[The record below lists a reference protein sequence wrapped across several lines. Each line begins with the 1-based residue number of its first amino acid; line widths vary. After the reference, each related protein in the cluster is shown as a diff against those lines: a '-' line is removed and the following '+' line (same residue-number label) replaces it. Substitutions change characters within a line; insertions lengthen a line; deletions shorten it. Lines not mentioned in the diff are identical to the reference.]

1 MRNRRSDEDGGAALR
16 WVGPSRFRTTRA
28 ALARVATNVPRRIA
42 DPMTLVCSHHLM
54 IAADT
59 VRNRLPGRP
68 SVNRATTNNETKRS
82 SYR

>member
-1 MRNRRSDEDGGAALR
+1 MRNRRSDEYGAAALR
-16 WVGPSRFRTTRA
+16 WVGPSRFRTRA

-42 DPMTLVCSHHLM
+42 DPMTLVRSQHSI

-68 SVNRATTNNETKRS
+68 SVNRATKNNETKRS

>member
-1 MRNRRSDEDGGAALR
+1 
-16 WVGPSRFRTTRA
+16 
-28 ALARVATNVPRRIA
+28 
-42 DPMTLVCSHHLM
+42 MTLVCSQRSI

-68 SVNRATTNNETKRS
+68 SVNRATKNNETKRS